1 MSRSEEILA
10 FWFGQPDAPD
20 YGKPR
25 KFWFQK
31 TPEFDEELRHEF
43 LLDYEKATTGELNSW
58 LKLPQTC
65 LALILL
71 LDQFPRNMFR
81 GTPQVFATDWE
92 ALAVAQHA
100 TAKGYDLQMLPVQ
113 RWFIYLPFE
122 HSENLEH
129 QRQALKLFKQLSH
142 DPDSASCIDYAIRH
156 FQVIERFGRFPHRNA
171 ILGRASTPE
180 EKLFLKE
187 PGSSF

>member
-10 FWFGQPDAPD
+10 FWFGQPDAAD

-31 TPEFDEELRHEF
+31 KPEFDNELRDKF
-43 LLDYEKATTGELNSW
+43 LPDYEKAIIGDLNSW
-58 LKLPQTC
+58 FKSPTSC

-81 GTPQVFATDWE
+81 GDPQAFATDWE
-92 ALAVAQHA
+92 ALGAAQHA
-100 TAKGYDLQMLPVQ
+100 IAQGYDREMLPVQ

-129 QRQALKLFKQLSH
+129 QRQAVKFFKQLSD
-142 DPDSASCIDYAIRH
+142 DPDSASCIDYAVRH
-156 FQVIERFGRFPHRNA
+156 LEVIERFGRFPHRNA

-187 PGSSF
+187 AGSSF

>member
-1 MSRSEEILA
+1 MSRSEEILS
-10 FWFGQPDAPD
+10 FWFGQSNLPD

-25 KFWFQK
+25 KFWFEK
-31 TPEFDEELRHEF
+31 KPEFDERLRHEF
-43 LLDYEKATTGELNSW
+43 LSDYEKATIGDLNSW
-58 LKLPQTC
+58 LELPQTC

-71 LDQFPRNMFR
+71 LDQFPRNVFR
-81 GTPQVFATDWE
+81 GNPQAFATDWE
-92 ALAVAQHA
+92 ALCAAQYA
-100 TAKGYDLQMLPVQ
+100 IAQGYDQKMLPVQ

-129 QRQALKLFKQLSH
+129 QRQAVKLFKQLSD

-156 FQVIERFGRFPHRNA
+156 LEVIERFGRFPHRNA
-171 ILGRASTPE
+171 VLGRVSTPE